1 MTDSEMDLNLGL
13 YYGGRKVKPQIELML
28 NDTLADSYLTIM
40 CNTIVSLYADKWD
53 RIVEVAGLD
62 VTSINGETTT
72 TTSNSND
79 SSTSINSVWGI
90 SDTTDQNKDKTT
102 NSGTNSNTTIST
114 KTGKLDIDNI
124 QKTNNISLFREMI
137 SDIANYFCLYII
149 D

>member
-1 MTDSEMDLNLGL
+1 MTDSDMDLNLGL
-13 YYGGRKVKPQIELML
+13 FYGGRKVKPQIEIML
-28 NDTLADSYLTIM
+28 NDTLSDSYLTIM
-40 CNTIVSLYADKWD
+40 CNTIVALYADKWD
-53 RIVEVAGLD
+53 RIIEVEGLD
-62 VTSINGETTT
+62 VSSINGESTT
-72 TTSNSND
+72 TTSNGND

-90 SDTTDQNKDKTT
+90 SDSTDQNKDKTT

-137 SDIANYFCLYII
+137 SDVANYFCLYII